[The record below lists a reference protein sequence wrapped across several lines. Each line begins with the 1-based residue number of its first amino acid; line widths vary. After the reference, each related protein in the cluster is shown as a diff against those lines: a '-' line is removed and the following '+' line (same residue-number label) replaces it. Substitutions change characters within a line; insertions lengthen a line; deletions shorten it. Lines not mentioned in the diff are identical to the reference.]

1 MAGNGKIE
9 RYRRCLFEAGVETD
23 AAVSVGRLSEYPG
36 RCHCDVW
43 IVSGGRR
50 ILGGIGGEC
59 PDWRN
64 LQFCDESELDVSFQ
78 GSCGK
83 TGCLVLSGTAGLLC
97 DGIWSGTSVYR
108 MVVAGPDGKLAG
120 TYQYGVWH
128 AVVCSVELWVAKKF
142 CILQERRNRRWQS
155 RKKKH
160 R

>member
-9 RYRRCLFEAGVETD
+9 RYRRDLFEAGVETD
-23 AAVSVGRLSEYPG
+23 AAVSAGRLSEYPG
-36 RCHCDVW
+36 RRYCDVW
-43 IVSGGRR
+43 IASGGRR

-108 MVVAGPDGKLAG
+108 MVAAGPDEKLAG

-128 AVVCSVELWVAKKF
+128 AVVRPVELWIAKKF
-142 CILQERRNRRWQS
+142 CISQEKGR
-155 RKKKH
+155 
-160 R
+160 

>member
-23 AAVSVGRLSEYPG
+23 AAVFAGWLSEYPG
-36 RCHCDVW
+36 RRYCDVW
-43 IVSGGRR
+43 IVSGGCR

-59 PDWRN
+59 SDWGN

-97 DGIWSGTSVYR
+97 DGIWFGTSVYR
-108 MVVAGPDGKLAG
+108 MVAAGPDEKLAG
-120 TYQYGVWH
+120 MYQYGVWH
-128 AVVCSVELWVAKKF
+128 AVVCPVELWVAKKF
-142 CILQERRNRRWQS
+142 CILQERGR
-155 RKKKH
+155 
-160 R
+160 